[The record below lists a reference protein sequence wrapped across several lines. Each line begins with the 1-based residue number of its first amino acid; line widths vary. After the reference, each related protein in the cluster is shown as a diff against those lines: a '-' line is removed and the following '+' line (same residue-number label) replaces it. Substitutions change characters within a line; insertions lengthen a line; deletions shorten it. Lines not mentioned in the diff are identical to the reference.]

1 MCVVVAPNKNKDN
14 TNLSYYKCTI
24 PAGRLVPGQMKET
37 YSKHRL
43 CVVNSQAVKRLQES

>member
-1 MCVVVAPNKNKDN
+1 MCGRGSYQNKYSTD
-14 TNLSYYKCTI
+14 LSYFKCTI

-43 CVVNSQAVKRLQES
+43 CVVNSQAMKRLQES